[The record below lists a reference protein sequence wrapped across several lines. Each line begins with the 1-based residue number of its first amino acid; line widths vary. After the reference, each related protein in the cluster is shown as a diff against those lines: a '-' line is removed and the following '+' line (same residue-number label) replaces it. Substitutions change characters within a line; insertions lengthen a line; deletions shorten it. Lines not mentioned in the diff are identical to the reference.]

1 MDIEEI
7 TNDILAFSDPFT
19 DSKVKNPAGK
29 RRIELTRNAREL
41 IFEIDKTSGRITS
54 KHRKA
59 DYSNI
64 KSLLASTEFCDIKRL
79 ADTQHRYYSRQ
90 ESSPE
95 IPAEITI
102 SKKRI
107 SAEDLAE
114 RISFADGKISL
125 TLLDGPAGV
134 GKTYQ
139 IKRLA
144 KKQAA
149 KFLIDN
155 QSPPVLHISSG
166 GRRLSNFPDVLAATT
181 QEIGACFNGKHVPI
195 LVRHGLIIAAID
207 GFDELVDADGY
218 EDSWRALQHFLS
230 DVGNA
235 GQIILAARDTF
246 IDQQELLERIN
257 KENGENI
264 LLELGHINL
273 VSPESAIEYLS
284 KSPYWKPDDI
294 KSEITSDILS
304 EGSYALRPFF
314 LNVLRDAGG
323 WEKVK
328 DEGFRSYLV
337 NNLIQ
342 REAKIIS
349 TGLKGLEPQDVIF
362 PLHRLFREISL
373 EMAMRENNLIDL
385 EHLSFI
391 MSYVFEGVTDEV
403 SIRKLSHK
411 SGSTSL
417 LEITAEK
424 DKRKFPHSE
433 IQYYFFAHAI
443 LEGLAGKTIPSVLRR
458 TILGNEQLEVFAEVF
473 NSQEKQARDAATHLY
488 SELNK
493 DLTADSLSNNGSAIV
508 LLAFSLGLLN
518 RLDYLSVNEATF
530 AAGSPSGTLNDF
542 SASRI
547 DACGADLTDVIFEKT
562 RITTLVIDDYTKL
575 GKSHPQVDSLEIRGS
590 NPRIERSPEMISCE
604 MSNHS
609 THISEN
615 KYSNNPAIKL
625 LEKLARRS
633 NRYCYIR
640 EEGDDEGSFLLKDEN
655 WPTIKQI
662 LEEHDR
668 IDIKVK
674 KAMHG
679 RPAPLF
685 RIKNPMDLL
694 NHAIPET
701 INILDEIIKKN
712 DIVSLK

>member
-7 TNDILAFSDPFT
+7 TCDILAFSDPFT

-29 RRIELTRNAREL
+29 RRIELIRNAREL
-41 IFEIDKTSGRITS
+41 IFEIDKTSGRISS
-54 KHRKA
+54 KHRKG
-59 DYSNI
+59 DYQNLR
-64 KSLLASTEFCDIKRL
+64 SLLASAEFCDIKRL
-79 ADTQHRYYSRQ
+79 ADTQHRYYTRQ
-90 ESSPE
+90 EQGPE

-102 SKKRI
+102 NKKKI
-107 SAEDLAE
+107 SAENLAE
-114 RISFADGKISL
+114 KISSTDGKISL

-149 KFLIDN
+149 KFLNDN

-218 EDSWRALQHFLS
+218 EDSWRALQHFLN
-230 DVGNA
+230 DVGNS

-246 IDQQELLERIN
+246 IDQQELLDRIN
-257 KENGENI
+257 KENGDSI
-264 LLELGHINL
+264 QLELGHINL

-284 KSPYWKPDDI
+284 KSPHWKPDDI
-294 KSEITSDILS
+294 NSEITRDILS

-349 TGLKGLEPQDVIF
+349 AGLKGLDIQDVI
-362 PLHRLFREISL
+362 PSLHHLFSEISL

-391 MSYVFEGVTDEV
+391 MSYVFEGVTDDL

-417 LEITAEK
+417 LEITTEK

-443 LEGLAGKTIPSVLRR
+443 LEGLAGRSTPSVLRR

-473 NSQEKQARDAATHLY
+473 TSKEKQAKDATTYLY

-493 DLTADSLSNNGSAIV
+493 DLTADSLSNNGSALA

-530 AAGSPSGTLNDF
+530 AAGSPSGILNDF

-547 DACGADLTDVIFEKT
+547 DACGADLTDVIFEKA
-562 RITTLVIDDYTKL
+562 RITTLVIDEYTKF
-575 GKSHPQVDSLEIRGS
+575 GKSHPQVDSLEIRGLNS
-590 NPRIERSPEMISCE
+590 RIERSPETISSE
-604 MSNHS
+604 LS
-609 THISEN
+609 THSILTSEN
-615 KYSNNPAIKL
+615 KYSENSAVRL

-640 EEGDDEGSFLLKDEN
+640 EEGDDEGSFLLKDES
-655 WPTIKQI
+655 WPTLKQI
-662 LEEHDR
+662 LAKHDR

-685 RIKNPMDLL
+685 RIKNPMELL
-694 NHAIPET
+694 DQSMPET
-701 INILDEIIKKN
+701 IKILDEIVKN
-712 DIVSLK
+712 TP

>member
-1 MDIEEI
+1 MDIEKI
-7 TNDILAFSDPFT
+7 TKDILAFSDPFT
-19 DSKVKNPAGK
+19 DSKIKNPAGK
-29 RRIELTRNAREL
+29 RRVELTRNAREL
-41 IFEIDKTSGRITS
+41 AFDIDKTSGRIS
-54 KHRKA
+54 SRHRKA
-59 DYSNI
+59 DYQNL
-64 KSLLASTEFCDIKRL
+64 KSLLASPEFCDIRRL

-90 ESSPE
+90 EHSPE

-102 SKKRI
+102 NNKKI
-107 SAEDLAE
+107 PAENLAE
-114 RISFADGKISL
+114 KISSIDGKISL

-134 GKTYQ
+134 GKTHQ
-139 IKRLA
+139 IKQLA

-149 KFLIDN
+149 NFLSDN

-181 QEIGACFNGKHVPI
+181 QEIGACFNGKQVPI

-218 EDSWRALQHFLS
+218 EDSWRALQHFLN
-230 DVGNA
+230 DVGDS

-257 KENGENI
+257 KENFENI
-264 LLELGHINL
+264 KLELGHINL
-273 VSPESAIEYLS
+273 VSPDSAIEYLS
-284 KSPYWKPDDI
+284 KSPHWKPDDI
-294 KSEITSDILS
+294 NSEITRDILS

-337 NNLIQ
+337 NSLIL

-349 TGLKGLEPQDVIF
+349 STLKGLDAQEVIP
-362 PLHRLFREISL
+362 PLHHLFSEISL
-373 EMAMRENNLIDL
+373 EMAIRENNLIDL

-391 MSYVFEGVTDEV
+391 MSYVFDGVTDDA

-417 LEITAEK
+417 LEITNEK

-443 LEGLAGKTIPSVLRR
+443 LEALAGKSTPSVLRR

-473 NSQEKQARDAATHLY
+473 ASKEKQAKDATTYLY

-493 DLTADSLSNNGSAIV
+493 DLTADSLSNNGSAIT

-518 RLDYLSVNEATF
+518 RLDYLTVNEATF
-530 AAGSPSGTLNDF
+530 AAGSPSGVLNDF

-547 DACGADLTDVIFEKT
+547 DACGADLTDVTFEKT
-562 RITTLVIDDYTKL
+562 RITTLVIDEYTKF
-575 GKSHPQVDSLEIRGS
+575 GKSYPQIDSLEIRGPNS
-590 NPRIERSPEMISCE
+590 RIERSPEIISSE
-604 MSNHS
+604 LSKHS
-609 THISEN
+609 IATSEKN
-615 KYSNNPAIKL
+615 YSENPAIKL

-640 EEGDDEGSFLLKDEN
+640 EEGDDEGSFLLKDDR
-655 WPTIKQI
+655 WPILKNI
-662 LEEHDR
+662 LEKHNR

-674 KAMHG
+674 KPMHG

-685 RIKNPMDLL
+685 RIKNPMELL
-694 NHAIPET
+694 NHSLPET
-701 INILDEIIKKN
+701 IKILDDILKN
-712 DIVSLK
+712 TQQY